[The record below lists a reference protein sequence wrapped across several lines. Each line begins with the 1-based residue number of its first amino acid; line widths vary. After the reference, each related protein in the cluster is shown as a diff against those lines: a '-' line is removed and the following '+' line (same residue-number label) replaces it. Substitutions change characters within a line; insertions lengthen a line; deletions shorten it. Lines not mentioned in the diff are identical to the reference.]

1 MKTKTF
7 AKSALLYFLYF
18 CLYFCVCSCY
28 WGGPGAV
35 FARDNKD
42 KQVPQVTVT
51 DEWQRQL
58 KKYSEIYSLV
68 SAHYPKPVDKEK
80 LVFGS
85 ISGILRT
92 LDPHSYFLDPVSV
105 RSLNEDQQGNYY
117 GIGTR
122 ITKYED
128 RLTVIAP
135 LAGTPAYRM
144 GIMAGDVIAEIEG
157 KDTRKISLDDS
168 MRMLRGAKG
177 TTVNINIRRDGIK
190 ELIPFS
196 IDRAEIPLNTVSYSV
211 VHPEAPEVGFISIRT
226 FGNTTARELEESI
239 DKLKKEK
246 GIKALILDLRGNAGG
261 SLYAAIDVADFFL
274 AKGKVIVAIQGR
286 AFRQSFSA
294 KKDNQ
299 FEDLPLAV
307 LINRGSAS
315 ASEIVASAMQDHG
328 RAKIVGSRSWGKGL
342 VQTIS
347 RLSLNTS
354 LALTTAKYYT
364 PDNKIIQREF
374 NQRDD
379 YFFFLNNKNYDTDTS
394 IVGGVIPDVPLKPEF
409 YPEPIIKFISRG
421 TFFKFARYLV
431 DSGFPVTLGFEAGPG
446 VMERFRGFLDEKEI
460 KYKPAVFE
468 NHLDVIRVE
477 IEREVLSHKF
487 SPDEGVKAFLKSDKV
502 TGEALGLLK
511 NYLKKN

>member
-1 MKTKTF
+1 M
-7 AKSALLYFLYF
+7 SALLLLCIYF
-18 CLYFCVCSCY
+18 CIF
-28 WGGPGAV
+28 GGTGTA
-35 FARDNKD
+35 FAIENAPDRES
-42 KQVPQVTVT
+42 VA

-58 KKYSEIYSLV
+58 KKYSEIYSHV
-68 SAHYPKPVDKEK
+68 AAHYPEKVEKEK

-85 ISGILRT
+85 ISGILRA
-92 LDPHSYFLDPVSV
+92 LDPHSYFLDSVSV
-105 RSLNEDQQGNYY
+105 RSMNEDQQGNYY

-157 KDTRKISLDDS
+157 KDTRKISLDNA

-177 TTVNINIRRDGIK
+177 TTVNIKIRRDGIK
-190 ELIPFS
+190 ELIPYS
-196 IDRAEIPLNTVSYSV
+196 IDRAEIPLNSVSYALT
-211 VHPEAPEVGFISIRT
+211 HPDAPEVGFISIRT
-226 FGNTTARELEESI
+226 FGNTTARELEKSI
-239 DKLKKEK
+239 LKLVKEQ

-274 AKGKVIVAIQGR
+274 PKGKVIVVIQGR
-286 AFRQSFSA
+286 SFRQSFSA

-299 FEDLPLAV
+299 FEAMPLAV

-315 ASEIVASAMQDHG
+315 ASEIVASSMQDHG

-364 PDNKIIQREF
+364 PDNKSIQREF

-409 YPEPIIKFISRG
+409 YPGPIINFISRG
-421 TFFKFARYLV
+421 TFFKFARHLV
-431 DSGFPVTLGFEAGPG
+431 DSGFPVTRSFEADSR
-446 VMERFRGFLDEKEI
+446 VIDRFRAFLDERKI
-460 KYKPAVFE
+460 SYKPVAFE
-468 NHLDVIRVE
+468 KHMDTIRVE

-487 SPDEGVKAFLKSDKV
+487 SPDEGVKAFLKTDKV
-502 TGEALGLLK
+502 AREALEILK
-511 NYLKKN
+511 NNLKKN